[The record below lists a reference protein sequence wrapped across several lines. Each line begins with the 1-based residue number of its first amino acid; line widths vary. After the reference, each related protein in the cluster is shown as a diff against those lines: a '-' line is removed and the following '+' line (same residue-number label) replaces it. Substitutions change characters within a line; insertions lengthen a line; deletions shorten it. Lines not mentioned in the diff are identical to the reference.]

1 MQSKLDSVK
10 WGFALAIFTILL
22 GFVLGA
28 VMGGAEA
35 QIKAFWSASAQPG
48 LATIYNNDPQK
59 ITAIVE
65 RSWKM
70 MQRAHMHASAIGA
83 ASLALM
89 YLLACLNVATL
100 YKKWISIL
108 LGIGALGY
116 SLSWLYTA
124 FAAPVIGNIPAT
136 KASIHILAAG
146 SIGMLLLGTTAI
158 LAFSV
163 KALFSSDTTDCEK
176 N

>member
-22 GFVLGA
+22 GFILA
-28 VMGGAEA
+28 AAMGGAEA

-70 MQRAHMHASAIGA
+70 MQRAHMHAAAIGA

-89 YLLACLNVATL
+89 YLLAYLNVATL

-108 LGIGALGY
+108 LGIGTLGY

-136 KASIHILAAG
+136 KASIHLLAAG
-146 SIGMLLLGTTAI
+146 SIGMLLLGTAAI
-158 LAFSV
+158 LVFSV

-176 N
+176 R

>member
-1 MQSKLDSVK
+1 MQSKLKSVK

-28 VMGGAEA
+28 VMGGAET

-70 MQRAHMHASAIGA
+70 MQRAHMHAAAIGA

-89 YLLACLNVATL
+89 YLLASLNVATL
-100 YKKWISIL
+100 YKKWVSML
-108 LGIGALGY
+108 LGIGTLGY

-146 SIGMLLLGTTAI
+146 SIGMLLLGTTTI
-158 LAFSV
+158 LAFSI
-163 KALFSSDTTDCEK
+163 KALFSSETDCEK